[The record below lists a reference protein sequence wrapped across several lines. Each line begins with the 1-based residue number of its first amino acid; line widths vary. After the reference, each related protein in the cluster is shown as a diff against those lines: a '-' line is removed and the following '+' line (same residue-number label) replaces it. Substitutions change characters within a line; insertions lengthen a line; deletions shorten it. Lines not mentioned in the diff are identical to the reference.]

1 MSTTGLIHS
10 ALLRSGDPSR
20 AQQLARIAHFFKFHC
35 DIQWSIL
42 HDGSFELPRYWNNDI
57 PAPLPYPEMDI
68 CTDIPLGRSFAL
80 SPEPVANTT
89 TVIVNEDRVFADE
102 LIERIMQEALPA
114 LRGTALD
121 RAPAQRFYD
130 LTFSQSPTPW
140 EELFHRRT
148 ELPPML
154 NLDVD
159 DYGSFPWGR
168 RFEYAW
174 SLAQAR
180 YEPGLKTLDV
190 GSLYTFVPKYLATRG
205 LDVVS
210 IDIDETFVEVQQRQ
224 AAELE
229 HPYSVQLQD
238 IRHTTFPDASFD
250 QILLISMIEHIPNG
264 GDIQALQECHRILK
278 PGGLVIITTPYDH
291 IWLHEDTGIRP
302 HQFLQRYYNMQ
313 SVITRLMQP
322 PLFEMADLEF
332 IGGRPIDAANGKF
345 DLQLTNPTQA
355 FGVCVTLKKSVQ

>member
-10 ALLRSGDPSR
+10 SLLNG
-20 AQQLARIAHFFKFHC
+20 ANKKLTQELASIAHFFKFHC
-35 DIQWSIL
+35 DIEWRIL
-42 HDGSFELPRYWNNDI
+42 HDGSFDLPQTWNASVDTVI
-57 PAPLPYPEMDI
+57 PYPEIDV
-68 CTDIPLGRSFAL
+68 CTSVPLGRRFAI
-80 SPEPVANTT
+80 SEVPVEGVT
-89 TVIVNEDRVFADE
+89 TVLVKAEDLDVDQVVDRIFREAYTE
-102 LIERIMQEALPA
+102 LS
-114 LRGTALD
+114 GTSLH
-121 RAPAQRFYD
+121 RAPSQRYYD
-130 LTFSQSPTPW
+130 LCFSDSITPW

-174 SLAQAR
+174 SLAQVR

-190 GSLYTFVPKYLATRG
+190 GSLYTFVPKYLAQKE

-210 IDIDETFVEVQQRQ
+210 IDIDPSFVEVQQRQ

-238 IRHTTFPDASFD
+238 IRHTSFPDNSFD
-250 QILLISMIEHIPNG
+250 QILLISMIEHIPDD
-264 GDIQALQECHRILK
+264 GDILALRECQRILK

-291 IWLHEDTGIRP
+291 VWMHEDTGIRP
-302 HQFLQRYYNMQ
+302 FKFLQRYYNMQ
-313 SVITRLMQP
+313 SVITRFMQP
-322 PLFEMADLEF
+322 PLFEMVDLEF
-332 IGGRPIDAANGKF
+332 IGGKEISPGRFDLKF
-345 DLQLTNPTQA
+345 DNPTSA
-355 FGVCVTLKKSVQ
+355 FAVCVTLKKPN